1 MQRNQLLSLGFFLAL
16 FLVLYLGCDTKS
28 KEHKLGEKSRV
39 QNFERINIDRLLRD
53 GRPALPVD
61 AKTAL
66 MDMEQVL
73 SRAETD
79 SLKVKTMKSM
89 ASLWYANKQ
98 PLISGFYAEKIAE
111 VETTAQAWNIA
122 GTTYSLAAKQLK
134 DENERLHAID
144 KSREALENALSI
156 DPASVDSKIN
166 LALTY
171 VDAHLEDNPMK
182 GNLMLVQLNKE
193 QPENVPVLMQLGR
206 LSLKTG
212 QIDKAVARLTKVIE
226 LRPSFRQAHCL
237 LAEVY
242 QKKGDTGL
250 AQKEQNICDTLK

>member
-1 MQRNQLLSLGFFLAL
+1 MDRSQKLSLGLFIGL
-16 FLVLYLGCDTKS
+16 FLVLYFGCDTKS

-53 GRPALPVD
+53 SRPKLPVD

-79 SLKVKTMKSM
+79 SLKVQTMKSM
-89 ASLWYANKQ
+89 ASLWYANEQ

-111 VETTAQAWNIA
+111 VETSAKAWNIA
-122 GTTYSLAAKQLK
+122 GTTYSLAAKRVK
-134 DENERLHAID
+134 DDNERLHAID
-144 KSREALENALSI
+144 RSRVALEKALSI
-156 DPASVDSKIN
+156 DPESIDSKIN
-166 LALTY
+166 LALSY
-171 VDAHLEDNPMK
+171 VDAPLEDAPMK
-182 GNLMLVQLNKE
+182 GVLMLVDLNKQE
-193 QPENVPVLMQLGR
+193 PENIPVLMQLGR

-226 LRPSFRQAHCL
+226 LRPAFRPAHCL

-242 QKKGDTGL
+242 QKKGDTAL